1 MAKYLGKDD
10 LSDEMLNTLIDY
22 CSFDNLKKNPS
33 FELKIPN
40 NLKPGECKDVEMIE
54 LKLFRKGEIGDWKNY
69 LDENMSR
76 EIDQVVADNLQYKK
90 PFKFEPT
97 KYLF

>member
-1 MAKYLGKDD
+1 
-10 LSDEMLNTLIDY
+10 
-22 CSFDNLKKNPS
+22 
-33 FELKIPN
+33 
-40 NLKPGECKDVEMIE
+40 MIE

-76 EIDQVVADNLQYKK
+76 EIDQVVANNLQYKK

-97 KYLF
+97 KWIF